1 MKPYTIRQAI
11 IIPYFDHDDKSLKQ
25 TIRNSSARRGMSPI
39 QFSLRKIRNIIL
51 TRWAFNCPLNGPRL
65 RWNRKRG
72 VTIGEH
78 VYIGQGCTLDNAY
91 PEYIYIEDNVSL
103 AGGVT
108 LIAHANPYPHFHNV
122 VASEVAPIVIKEGA
136 WVAEGA
142 IILKGVTIGR
152 NAIVCAGTVV
162 DKDIPDC
169 SVAQGN
175 PMKIVAEIS
184 ALMD

>member
-1 MKPYTIRQAI
+1 MKEYSIRESNL
-11 IIPYFDHDDKSLKQ
+11 IPYFDHDKKIGK
-25 TIRNSSARRGMSPI
+25 TIRNSSKRRGISPLY
-39 QFSLRKIRNIIL
+39 FTFRKIRNTL
-51 TRWAFNCPLNGPRL
+51 LYRLSYMCSFNGL
-65 RWNRKRG
+65 RIKMQRGRG
-72 VTIGEH
+72 VTIGEN
-78 VYIGQGCTLDNAY
+78 VYIGQRTVIDNAY
-91 PEYIYIEDNVSL
+91 PEYVYIEDNVSL

-136 WVAEGA
+136 WIAEGA
-142 IILKGVTIGR
+142 IILKGVTIGK

-162 DKDIPDC
+162 DKDVPDC

-175 PMKIVAEIS
+175 PMKIVTEFS